1 MCGRF
6 TYKLTWSEIPR
17 LEWGWRDDIQAR
29 LPKWGIGRYR
39 LEAAGFGVPE
49 WANKKLDEGQK
60 SEFACPA
67 AQPGWQLVT

>member
-29 LPKWGIGRYR
+29 LPKWGLEGIVSKRRDLAYRSGRT
-39 LEAAGFGVPE
+39 
-49 WANKKLDEGQK
+49 K
-60 SEFACPA
+60 SWMKVKNPNSPA
-67 AQPGWQLVT
+67 VLRIQHGSW